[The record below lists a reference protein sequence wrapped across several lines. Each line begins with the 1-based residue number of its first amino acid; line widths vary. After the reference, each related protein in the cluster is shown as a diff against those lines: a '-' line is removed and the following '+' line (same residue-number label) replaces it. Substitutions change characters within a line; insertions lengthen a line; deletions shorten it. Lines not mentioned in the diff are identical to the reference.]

1 MSKYIPGNQKH
12 LTLNDRI
19 YIENELSKGTT
30 FKDIAAFLC
39 KDPTTISKE
48 VKSRRLS
55 DWYHKGTFYNAKNFC
70 VHRYHCKKTNACG
83 KIMLCGIKCT
93 SCPTCNQTCK
103 DFEKERCCR
112 LDKAP
117 YVCNGCPMKINR
129 KRQTMRQSL
138 KSTPPIIGDV
148 ASCIR
153 PEDYLTMA

>member
-19 YIENELSKGTT
+19 YIENELSKGAT

-83 KIMLCGIKCT
+83 K
-93 SCPTCNQTCK
+93 SCSAVLNVHPVQPATKPVRISKRNCAA
-103 DFEKERCCR
+103 DLIRR
-112 LDKAP
+112 LM
-117 YVCNGCPMKINR
+117 YV
-129 KRQTMRQSL
+129 
-138 KSTPPIIGDV
+138 
-148 ASCIR
+148 
-153 PEDYLTMA
+153 MAVQ

>member
-19 YIENELSKGTT
+19 YIENELSKGAT

-70 VHRYHCKKTNACG
+70 VHRYHCKK
-83 KIMLCGIKCT
+83 KQMPVEK
-93 SCPTCNQTCK
+93 SCSAVLNVHPVQPATKPVRISKRNGVA
-103 DFEKERCCR
+103 DLIRR
-112 LDKAP
+112 LM
-117 YVCNGCPMKINR
+117 YV
-129 KRQTMRQSL
+129 
-138 KSTPPIIGDV
+138 
-148 ASCIR
+148 
-153 PEDYLTMA
+153 MAVQ